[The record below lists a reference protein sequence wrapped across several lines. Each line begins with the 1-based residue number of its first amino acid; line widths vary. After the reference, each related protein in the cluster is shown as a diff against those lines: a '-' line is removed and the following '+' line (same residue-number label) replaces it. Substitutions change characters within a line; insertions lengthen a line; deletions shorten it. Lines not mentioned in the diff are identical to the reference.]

1 MDALHD
7 PFFFTITCTLLGL
20 IVGSFL
26 NVVILRLPKMMEQS
40 WRRECSELLTQPV
53 STETPISLSHPNSH
67 CPACGANIRAWQNIP
82 VVSWLLLRGRCARCD
97 TPISARYPFVEL
109 LTGTLTGLA
118 AWQFGFGPEALSAF
132 ILIWIL
138 IALTGIDIDTQ
149 LLPDSMTLALLWVGL
164 AVNLFDTWTSLP
176 SAVMGAMLGYGS
188 LWSVYWVFKLVTGKE
203 GWATGFQVARRT
215 GCLVRLA
222 DRSCDYPAVV
232 FCRRFTRYQHS
243 APKAS
248 GTRYPHAIWP
258 LLGRRRIGHS
268 VLWRNLDDR
277 VSAAGRPLTCCVS
290 ASLAE
295 SVAARPR

>member
-40 WRRECSELLTQPV
+40 WRRECSELLAQPV
-53 STETPISLSHPNSH
+53 SPETPISLSHSNSQ
-67 CPACGANIRAWQNIP
+67 CPACGANIRPWQNIP
-82 VVSWLLLRGRCARCD
+82 VVSWLLLRGRCAQCD

-149 LLPDSMTLALLWVGL
+149 LLPDSMTLALLWIGL

-203 GWATGFQVARRT
+203 GMGYGDFK
-215 GCLVRLA
+215 LLA
-222 DRSCDYPAVV
+222 ALGAWFGWQTVPVMILLSSFAG
-232 FCRRFTRYQHS
+232 
-243 APKAS
+243 A
-248 GTRYPHAIWP
+248 
-258 LLGRRRIGHS
+258 LLGISILLLRRLERDTPMPFGPYLAGAGLVILFFGET
-268 VLWRNLDDR
+268 LMTEYLRR
-277 VSAAGRPLTCCVS
+277 VAL
-290 ASLAE
+290 
-295 SVAARPR
+295 

>member
-1 MDALHD
+1 MYALYD

-40 WRRECSELLTQPV
+40 WQSECSELLAQPV
-53 STETPISLSHPNSH
+53 SIETPISLSNPNSQ

-82 VVSWLLLRGRCARCD
+82 VVSWLLLRGRCAQCD

-149 LLPDSMTLALLWVGL
+149 LLPDSMTIALLWIGL

-188 LWSVYWVFKLVTGKE
+188 LWSVYWAFKLVTGKE
-203 GWATGFQVARRT
+203 GMGYGDF
-215 GCLVRLA
+215 
-222 DRSCDYPAVV
+222 
-232 FCRRFTRYQHS
+232 
-243 APKAS
+243 K
-248 GTRYPHAIWP
+248 
-258 LLGRRRIGHS
+258 LLGALGAWFGWQTVPLIILLSSFAGALLGISILLLRRLERDTPMPFGPYLAGAGLVILFFGET
-268 VLWRNLDDR
+268 LMTEYLQR
-277 VSAAGRPLTCCVS
+277 VAL
-290 ASLAE
+290 
-295 SVAARPR
+295 